1 MPLGS
6 ATRRVLG
13 NDIGEN
19 HTIALAAN
27 RGSVRLRS
35 ETGNQD
41 GEVVQT
47 SHVAASGAGASC
59 PNRSLLVKSDRI

>member
-1 MPLGS
+1 VSGK
-6 ATRRVLG
+6 
-13 NDIGEN
+13 DIGEN

-41 GEVVQT
+41 DEVVKT
-47 SHVAASGAGASC
+47 SHGAASGAAARRA
-59 PNRSLLVKSDRI
+59 NRVLLVKSDRT